1 MIDSL
6 EIEKQVLAAFIQK
19 PKILVDFI
27 HLISESD
34 FYDGSLLHRTL
45 FSVLKRAC
53 EQDESIDDIV
63 LVQRIKDLGIKFEE
77 DISLIDYVRSLSMRK
92 IYSDSKIKSSIKELK
107 KYSVRREIG
116 KTAKNIADTMKN
128 ISPEMS
134 YLKIIESADQ
144 IYNNNINL
152 FEVGSDSPENIYD

>member
-1 MIDSL
+1 MIYSL

-19 PKILVDFI
+19 PKVLINFI

-53 EQDESIDDIV
+53 EQDESIDDVV
-63 LVQRIKDLGIKFEE
+63 LVQRIKDLGIRFEE

-92 IYSDSKIKSSIKELK
+92 
-107 KYSVRREIG
+107 V
-116 KTAKNIADTMKN
+116 
-128 ISPEMS
+128 
-134 YLKIIESADQ
+134 
-144 IYNNNINL
+144 
-152 FEVGSDSPENIYD
+152 

>member
-1 MIDSL
+1 MIYSL

-19 PKILVDFI
+19 PKVLINFI

-53 EQDESIDDIV
+53 EQDESIDDVV
-63 LVQRIKDLGIKFEE
+63 LVQRIKDLGIRFEE

-92 IYSDSKIKSSIKELK
+92 VYSDSKIKSSIKELK

-116 KTAKNIADTMKN
+116 KTAKNIAENMKN
-128 ISPEMS
+128 ISPETS
-134 YLKIIESADQ
+134 YLEIIESADQ
-144 IYNNNINL
+144 IYNDKINKI
-152 FEVGSDSPENIYD
+152 N

>member
-1 MIDSL
+1 MIYSL

-19 PKILVDFI
+19 PKVLVDFI

-128 ISPEMS
+128 ISPE
-134 YLKIIESADQ
+134 K
-144 IYNNNINL
+144 
-152 FEVGSDSPENIYD
+152 P